1 MMLDRLAEQVDTDTE
16 SPFIV
21 IVEPQIIGYL
31 CHMNF

>member
-1 MMLDRLAEQVDTDTE
+1 MLDRLAEQVDTDAE

-21 IVEPQIIGYL
+21 IVEMPDMAYL